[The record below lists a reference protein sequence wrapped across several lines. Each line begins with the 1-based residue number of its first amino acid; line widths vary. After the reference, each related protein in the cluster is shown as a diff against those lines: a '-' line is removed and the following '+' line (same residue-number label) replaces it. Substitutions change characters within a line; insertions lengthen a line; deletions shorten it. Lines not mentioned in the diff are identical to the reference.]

1 MVEVRAPAIVMR
13 AQVQREP
20 EMLRNVIE
28 ERRGKVAGDERD
40 DESGNK
46 RAYWRRPR

>member
-1 MVEVRAPAIVMR
+1 MR

-28 ERRGKVAGDERD
+28 ERRGEIADDEVTIESRD
-40 DESGNK
+40 D
-46 RAYWRRPR
+46 RAC